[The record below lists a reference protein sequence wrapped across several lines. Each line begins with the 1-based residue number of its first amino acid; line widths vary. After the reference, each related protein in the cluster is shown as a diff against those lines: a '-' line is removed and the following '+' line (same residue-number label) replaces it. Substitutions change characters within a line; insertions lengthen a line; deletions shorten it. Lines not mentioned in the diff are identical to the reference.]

1 MSSAKP
7 LRFPM
12 LHPTVRLVTWGVAAA
27 LVQWLPPSGLLLACA
42 AALAAGA
49 WYAQRRLGLLL
60 KRTRWLIVSL
70 VLLFAL
76 ATPGVYLLPMFGSLS
91 PTEEGLRL
99 GLEHFMRL
107 LFVLASL
114 AVLLEM
120 TGLEGLVVGL
130 HAVVLA
136 GTEPGPGSHA
146 PDAGDALCRGVPAGT
161 SLAGMAAGEC
171 DRWGG
176 VQAPLADAR
185 LRRR

>member
-27 LVQWLPPSGLLLACA
+27 LVQWLPTSGLLLACA
-42 AALAAGA
+42 TALAAGA
-49 WYAQRRLGLLL
+49 WYAQGRLGLLL

-114 AVLLEM
+114 RC
-120 TGLEGLVVGL
+120 
-130 HAVVLA
+130 
-136 GTEPGPGSHA
+136 S
-146 PDAGDALCRGVPAGT
+146 
-161 SLAGMAAGEC
+161 
-171 DRWGG
+171 WK
-176 VQAPLADAR
+176 
-185 LRRR
+185 